1 MFSSPQKVPLYDS
14 VPHALVTS
22 IHPLSLYLCHFSS
35 IVDAAV
41 RFCVAEV
48 LPSVLAHHVLHLHH
62 LFW

>member
-1 MFSSPQKVPLYDS
+1 MYDS
-14 VPHALVTS
+14 VPHALVTG

-35 IVDAAV
+35 IVYAAV

-48 LPSVLAHHVLHLHH
+48 LPSVLAHCVLHLHH